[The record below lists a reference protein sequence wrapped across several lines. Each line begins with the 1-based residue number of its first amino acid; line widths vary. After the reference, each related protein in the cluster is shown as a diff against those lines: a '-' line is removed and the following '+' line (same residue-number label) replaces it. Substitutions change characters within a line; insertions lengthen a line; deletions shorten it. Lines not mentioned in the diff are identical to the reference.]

1 MTDNIKEY
9 LLMEA
14 ESEMNPSIK
23 DKFFG
28 EYHINVEN
36 IVEPEGDNTQ
46 FRVRDVDMDTVDK
59 LCQNMIKSVDLPFN
73 AAPMIVL
80 AFEDTK
86 HSLKQK
92 RVSSCKFVVLDGN
105 HRLRAIKQTKRITG
119 EYVIRDVLCHVYT
132 ELSRD
137 EALRL
142 GVNNNS
148 HNDHANAMSDWQK
161 VNLLRSLLHQ
171 PHSQV
176 SPVDVST
183 YELQRFYT
191 ILGAT
196 TVCLIFDMLFLNW

>member
-1 MTDNIKEY
+1 MTDNIKEH

-86 HSLKQK
+86 HSLTYDHPNGFTYLQ
-92 RVSSCKFVVLDGN
+92 LG
-105 HRLRAIKQTKRITG
+105 
-119 EYVIRDVLCHVYT
+119 RDFI
-132 ELSRD
+132 
-137 EALRL
+137 
-142 GVNNNS
+142 N
-148 HNDHANAMSDWQK
+148 
-161 VNLLRSLLHQ
+161 
-171 PHSQV
+171 
-176 SPVDVST
+176 
-183 YELQRFYT
+183 
-191 ILGAT
+191 
-196 TVCLIFDMLFLNW
+196 LFLFKYMAF

>member
-1 MTDNIKEY
+1 
-9 LLMEA
+9 
-14 ESEMNPSIK
+14 
-23 DKFFG
+23 
-28 EYHINVEN
+28 
-36 IVEPEGDNTQ
+36 
-46 FRVRDVDMDTVDK
+46 
-59 LCQNMIKSVDLPFN
+59 
-73 AAPMIVL
+73 
-80 AFEDTK
+80 
-86 HSLKQK
+86 
-92 RVSSCKFVVLDGN
+92 VSSCKFVVLSGN

-137 EALRL
+137 EALHL

-191 ILGAT
+191 ILGAK
-196 TVCLIFDMLFLNW
+196 TVCLCFEMLFVNGWHSILLVYKIEYLGYFRDWQNIHEMYCYVKINIGYCYDFIYIYLFLSMNRIRRIVASPK